1 MSERILSF
9 NRLRLNPLSPCS
21 MTARTFSP
29 IAIETEKPLG
39 CYRMGEETEKKES

>member
-1 MSERILSF
+1 MFTLLSECL
-9 NRLRLNPLSPCS
+9 

>member
-1 MSERILSF
+1 MENGKLGRRIF
-9 NRLRLNPLSPCS
+9 VPLLCAA
-21 MTARTFSP
+21 ARTFSP

>member
-1 MSERILSF
+1 MSWHILSF
-9 NRLRLNPLSPCS
+9 NLLTLNPLSKCS